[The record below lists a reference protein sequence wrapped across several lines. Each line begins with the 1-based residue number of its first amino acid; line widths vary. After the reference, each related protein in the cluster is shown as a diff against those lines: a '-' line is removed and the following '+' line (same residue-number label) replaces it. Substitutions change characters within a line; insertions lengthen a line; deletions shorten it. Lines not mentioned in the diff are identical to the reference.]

1 MLLAPIA
8 EVAKTWV
15 GGNVAESKAKS
26 EAKLE
31 TTKAK
36 A

>member
-1 MLLAPIA
+1 MIGLLLAPIA

-26 EAKLE
+26 EAKL
-31 TTKAK
+31 
-36 A
+36 